1 MLSVSL
7 KTGADNSRMTCAG
20 AISEN
25 VLQLRDV
32 ADSSTLQVSLAA
44 LGLILDRFFY
54 SASSH

>member
-44 LGLILDRFFY
+44 LGLILDRFFL
-54 SASSH
+54 